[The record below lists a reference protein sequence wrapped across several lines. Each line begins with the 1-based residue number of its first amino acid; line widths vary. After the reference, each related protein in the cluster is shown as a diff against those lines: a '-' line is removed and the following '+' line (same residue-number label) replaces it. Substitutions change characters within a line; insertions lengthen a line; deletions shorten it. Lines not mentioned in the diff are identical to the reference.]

1 MNEYRSDRI
10 TPLILN
16 MLELED
22 GRPSA

>member
-10 TPLILN
+10 TPLILK